1 MSSQRGQERAN
12 PMNKNLTFLK
22 LGGSLITDKNS
33 PSTALK
39 GVIDRIAAEVAAAR
53 EQVPGMQLLLGHGS
67 GSFGHVPAKEY
78 NTRAGVRTQEQ
89 WEGFARVWYEARSL
103 NQIVVE
109 SLAAA
114 GLPILAI
121 SPSSAV
127 TASNGKVLSWDTS
140 PATNA
145 LQAGLIPV
153 VYGDVIF
160 DTEMGGTI
168 LSTEELFFH
177 LAGILEPARILIAGI
192 ENAVYAD
199 FPQNTAGIPEITPK
213 TYPGMLEKIHPSE
226 FTDVTGGMAAKA
238 GSLVNLISLQPGLQA
253 WIFSGT
259 VPRSIY
265 QALAAQPRGGTRI
278 HN

>member
-1 MSSQRGQERAN
+1 
-12 PMNKNLTFLK
+12 MNKNLTFLK

-33 PSTALK
+33 PSTARK
-39 GVIDRIAAEVAAAR
+39 KVIDRIASEIAAAR

-67 GSFGHVPAKEY
+67 GSFGHVPAKQN
-78 NTRAGVRTQEQ
+78 NTRAGVSTQEQ

-103 NQIVVE
+103 NQIVIE

-114 GLPILAI
+114 GLPVLTI

-127 TASNGKVLSWDTS
+127 TASNGKVLNWDIS
-140 PATNA
+140 PVRNA
-145 LQAGLIPV
+145 LQAGLLPV

-160 DTEMGGTI
+160 DTVLGGTI

-177 LAGILEPARILIAGI
+177 LAGFLEPARILIAGI

-199 FPQNTAGIPEITPK
+199 FPQNTAGIPEITPQ
-213 TYPGMLEKIHPSE
+213 TYLGMLEKIHPSA

-238 GSLVNLISLQPGLQA
+238 GSLVNMINLHPGLQA

-259 VPRSIY
+259 EPGTVFQS
-265 QALAAQPRGGTRI
+265 LAVQPLGGTWI